1 MRLAVLADVHGN
13 LPALEAVLADARQH
27 GADDFIVAGDFVDRP
42 QPLETL
48 QLLRDLGG
56 WVIRG
61 NREDY
66 LLAYHTGEAPD
77 TWRESERWFGL
88 RWIYRRLDPEA
99 LEFIASL
106 PEERVVDIGEAPPI
120 RIVHASPTGPSELPL
135 PDHDPAALDLYRKAG
150 LFAVS
155 YTPIALEFALAHCRE
170 PVLVCGHSHIP
181 WKYEQEGRMVL
192 NPGSVG
198 APLNGD
204 PRAQYALLTSH
215 SGYWQAE
222 HRAVSYNLDRIRAA
236 YHASGLLSAEGAY
249 AQAMLL
255 CIETGQNIPGRLI
268 SHFAQLARQAGFKDR
283 RAIPE
288 AIWEHAVATFNWET
302 AAKGPE

>member
-1 MRLAVLADVHGN
+1 MRLAVLADIHGN

-27 GADDFIVAGDFVDRP
+27 GADGFIIAGDFVDRP

-48 QLLRDLGG
+48 EVLRDLGG
-56 WVIRG
+56 WMIRG

-88 RWIYRRLDPEA
+88 RWTYHRLDPKA
-99 LEFIASL
+99 LEFIAGL
-106 PEERVVDIGEAPPI
+106 PEERVIAIGDAAPI

-135 PDHDPAALDLYRKAG
+135 PDHDLAALDLYRKAG

-155 YTPIALEFALAHCRE
+155 YTPIALEFALAHVGE

-181 WKYEQEGRMVL
+181 WKYEHEGQMVL

-198 APLNGD
+198 APINGD
-204 PRAQYALLTSH
+204 PRAQYALLTWH
-215 SGYWQAE
+215 RGYWQAE
-222 HRAVSYNLDRIRAA
+222 HRAISYHLDRIRAA
-236 YHASGLLSAEGAY
+236 YHASGLLISEGAF

-255 CIETGQNIPGRLI
+255 CIETGQNVPGRLV
-268 SHFAQLARQAGFKDR
+268 SHFVRLADQAGFKDR
-283 RAIPE
+283 STVPE
-288 AIWEHAVATFNWET
+288 ALWEHAVATFDWE
-302 AAKGPE
+302 AAARGPE

>member
-13 LPALEAVLADARQH
+13 LPALEAVLADARQR
-27 GADDFIVAGDFVDRP
+27 GVEGFIVAGDFVDRP

-48 QLLRDLGG
+48 ERLRDLGG
-56 WVIRG
+56 WMIRG

-88 RWIYRRLDPEA
+88 RWTYHRLDPEA
-99 LEFIASL
+99 LEFIAGL
-106 PEERVVDIGEAPPI
+106 PEERVIAIGDAAPI

-150 LFAVS
+150 LFALG
-155 YTPIALEFALAHCRE
+155 YTPMALEFALGHCGE

-198 APLNGD
+198 APINGD
-204 PRAQYALLTSH
+204 RRAQYALLTWH
-215 SGYWQAE
+215 RGYWHAE
-222 HRAVSYNLDRIRAA
+222 HRAISYNLDRIRAA
-236 YHASGLLSAEGAY
+236 YEASGLLISEEAF

-255 CIETGQNIPGRLI
+255 CIETGQNIPGRLV
-268 SHFAQLARQAGFKDR
+268 SHFVRLANQAGFKDR
-283 RAIPE
+283 STTKE
-288 AIWEHAVATFNWET
+288 AIWEHAVATFDWEA
-302 AAKGPE
+302 AAKDPE